1 LRKRLA
7 VGLLLILMMLL
18 TVGSVQTNAV
28 ADPASPTTQNL
39 SVKRYLEKAS
49 HFNRATATELTQA
62 NQKPNYPY
70 EDILGALASVTA
82 AGLIITA
89 IKLRRKSN

>member
-1 LRKRLA
+1 MRKKLV
-7 VGLLLILMMLL
+7 VGLLLAVMILF

-28 ADPASPTTQNL
+28 ADKTTAATQNL
-39 SVKRYLEKAS
+39 SVKEYWGKAS
-49 HFNRATATELTQA
+49 HFKDAAATELTQA

-70 EDILGALASVTA
+70 EDILGVLASVTA

-89 IKLRRKSN
+89 IKLKKTSN